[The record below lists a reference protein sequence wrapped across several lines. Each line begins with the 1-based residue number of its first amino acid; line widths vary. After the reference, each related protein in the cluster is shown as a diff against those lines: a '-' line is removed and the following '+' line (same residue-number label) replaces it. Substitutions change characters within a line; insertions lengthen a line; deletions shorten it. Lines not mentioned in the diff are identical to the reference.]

1 MKPVWIRYRKI
12 YQNVWKIYAF
22 PVDIA
27 ISIIYVSSFCARFSS
42 LLESLWWLLF
52 YLKRPLHF
60 HVMDM
65 KPIPLHL
72 LCPYHVY
79 NISGIFHAVQEPHI
93 HFLQRI
99 KDGGIDLH
107 REVYL
112 FPVKIINSAV
122 SDRMEILRSIWHFVT
137 LIMDSNVLFFRKL
150 TTSHFK
156 NKLSMLCLSRVTDE
170 RYARRFGDGEH
181 KFYFEIRCNQP
192 CVEGRDICKKCEK
205 IYPECKNQ
213 FCRYFPH
220 GKVTEPV
227 PERSHIFGGKWYLD
241 HLAEWGEPSQEMVR
255 FAQQHQDAARQ
266 GVDAPSKED
275 KPSMRQEMP
284 RKAKVVLEEPLEK
297 PAAAPVA
304 APLPKQ
310 KRSRKV
316 KIEEEVPLVD
326 ESTIEETTPITK
338 PKKKA
343 APKKKK
349 EETPV
354 VLVHKEVVIPT
365 HKEDTLD
372 EVDTEGY
379 DVEYVKLSPFELDRV
394 SYFRDSKKNKI
405 YKRIK
410 DKIGEYIGRF
420 DPDTESIDADIPD
433 SDDEN

>member
-1 MKPVWIRYRKI
+1 
-12 YQNVWKIYAF
+12 
-22 PVDIA
+22 
-27 ISIIYVSSFCARFSS
+27 
-42 LLESLWWLLF
+42 
-52 YLKRPLHF
+52 
-60 HVMDM
+60 
-65 KPIPLHL
+65 
-72 LCPYHVY
+72 
-79 NISGIFHAVQEPHI
+79 
-93 HFLQRI
+93 
-99 KDGGIDLH
+99 
-107 REVYL
+107 
-112 FPVKIINSAV
+112 
-122 SDRMEILRSIWHFVT
+122 
-137 LIMDSNVLFFRKL
+137 
-150 TTSHFK
+150 
-156 NKLSMLCLSRVTDE
+156 MLCLSRVTDE
-170 RYARRFGDGEH
+170 RYARRFGDGDH

-192 CVEGRDICKKCEK
+192 CVEGIDICKKCVK

-220 GKVTEPV
+220 GKVTEPI

-266 GVDAPSKED
+266 GFEAPSKED
-275 KPSMRQEMP
+275 KPSMKQEMP
-284 RKAKVVLEEPLEK
+284 RKAKVVLEEPLPEPLAK
-297 PAAAPVA
+297 PFA
-304 APLPKQ
+304 KQ
-310 KRSRKV
+310 KRSRKL
-316 KIEEEVPLVD
+316 KIAEEAKPIEEATSTEEVKPD
-326 ESTIEETTPITK
+326 TK

-379 DVEYVKLSPFELDRV
+379 DIEYVTLSAFELDRV
-394 SYFRDSKKNKI
+394 LYFRDSKKNKI